1 MEAVAAVGNIPA
13 EKLKVTCPL
22 TDGQLVDLIMQFVV
36 VYNEPAG
43 IHLYNYQTV
52 FMRRAVEAVIG
63 DEGTVITALWSRQ
76 SGKSEALACLASSL
90 CIILPAMAKAFPQD
104 LRLGRYVEGFWIG
117 IFAPKQQQSSII
129 YGRIR
134 SRAMRESSMEIYM
147 DPDIAVAVATSRGD
161 QVSWTNGSFVTAQTA
176 SESSTVEGLT
186 FHLII
191 IDEAQLV
198 GEVKL
203 SKEIA
208 PMLAA
213 TNGSMVK
220 IGTANAL
227 RGNFRKSIIYNVE
240 TEKATGKRNHFE
252 FPYTHVIIDKRRK
265 YEETKDPKHL
275 AYEKWVAGELRR
287 LGGNIENEEFRQNFR
302 LLWQEANTGAID
314 RDAFAEAG
322 DYQME
327 QVTSGFTR
335 RYVAGLDYGR
345 KRDCTILT
353 IAEVDDTPI
362 VDVRAVIRPNEESP
376 TYFVKRIVAWYEIP
390 GRKWHDILAT
400 VVEKLSLYSVD
411 TVVCDGTGVGDP
423 LTEQLQALVPGMYII
438 TFMMSHVGNDKAYKY
453 YIQEIE
459 AGRMRYVAGDK
470 TRMTPEFEQFV
481 HEHEE
486 LLKDRVGVFIRCYAP
501 EGEHDDYCDSGALCC
516 WAAAQPRSEEGVETV
531 DNPFYATRSSRQ
543 DFNPTRADRYR

>member
-1 MEAVAAVGNIPA
+1 MEPISGNVPV
-13 EKLKVTCPL
+13 EKLKSVCPL
-22 TDGQLVDLIMQFVV
+22 DNKRLADVIMQFVR

-43 IHLYNYQTV
+43 IQLYNYQLV
-52 FMRRAVEAVIG
+52 FMHRSVEAILA
-63 DEGTVITALWSRQ
+63 DEGAVLTALWCRQ
-76 SGKSEALACLASSL
+76 SGKSEAVASLASSL
-90 CIILPAMAKAFPQD
+90 CIILPALAKAFPD
-104 LRLGRYVEGFWIG
+104 DPRLSRYREGFWIG
-117 IFAPKQQQSSII
+117 IFAPKQQQSGII

-134 SRAMRESSMEIYM
+134 QRAQRESSLEIYS
-147 DPDIAVAVATSRGD
+147 DPDINVAVAASRGD
-161 QVSWTNGSFVTAQTA
+161 LVSWTNGSFVTAQTA

-213 TNGSMVK
+213 TNGSMIK

-240 TEKATGKRNHFE
+240 TEKLTGKRNHFE
-252 FPYTHVIIDKRRK
+252 FPYTHVIVDKRRR

-275 AYEKWVAGELRR
+275 AYEKWVSGELKR

-302 LLWQEANTGAID
+302 LLWQEANAGAID

-322 DYQME
+322 DYLLE
-327 QVTSGFTR
+327 AVTSGYSR

-353 IAEVDDTPI
+353 IAEVDDVPI
-362 VDVRAVIRPNEESP
+362 IDMRAVIRPGEDTP
-376 TYFVKRIVAWYEIP
+376 TYHTKRIVAWYEIP
-390 GRKWHDILAT
+390 GRKWHDILAA
-400 VVEKLSLYSVD
+400 VVEALGRYSVD
-411 TVVCDGTGVGDP
+411 TVVCDATGIGDP
-423 LTEQLQALVPGMYII
+423 LTEQLQGLVPGMQVVP
-438 TFMMSHVGNDKAYKY
+438 FMMSHVGNDKAYKY
-453 YIQEIE
+453 YIQELE
-459 AGRMRYVAGDK
+459 AGRMRYAAGEEMRK
-470 TRMTPEFEQFV
+470 STEFQQFV

-486 LLKDRVGVFIRCYAP
+486 LLKDRVGVFIRCFAP
-501 EGEHDDYCDSGALCC
+501 EGDHDDYCDSAALCC
-516 WAAAQPRSEEGVETV
+516 WAAAQPRVDAGAEAV
-531 DNPFYATRSSRQ
+531 DNPFYATRGGRQ
-543 DFNPTRADRYR
+543 DFNPSRADRYRR